1 VTGALCAAQPT
12 TLQSVEGLDEV
23 LPAMLQWLESAVI
36 GLNLCPFAKAVHVKA
51 QIHWVV
57 SSAQSDE
64 AVQDLVERELV
75 ALADTSASVRDT
87 TVLVFPRHFPFFLDL
102 VAFEPATARLIKQGG
117 WRGVFQIAT
126 FHPAYEFG
134 DAPCDDLSHFTN
146 RAPYPCLHL
155 LRESSVDR
163 AVQAYPDAH
172 AIYGRNI
179 QTLRTLGLAGW
190 RALIDRQAPR

>member
-1 VTGALCAAQPT
+1 
-12 TLQSVEGLDEV
+12 
-23 LPAMLQWLESAVI
+23 MLQWLESAVI

-57 SSAQSDE
+57 SDAHSDE
-64 AVQDLVERELV
+64 AVQEQVELELA
-75 ALADTSASVRDT
+75 ALAELEPTVRDT
-87 TVLVFPRHFPFFLDL
+87 TLLVFPRHFHLFLDL
-102 VAFEPATARLIKQGG
+102 VAFQPAIARLIKQGG
-117 WRGVFQIAT
+117 WHGVFQIAT

-134 DAPCDDLSHFTN
+134 DAPSDDLSHFTN

-163 AVQAYPDAH
+163 AVLAYPDAH
-172 AIYGRNI
+172 AIYSRNI

-190 RALIDRQAPR
+190 TALTDKQASR